1 MKRVSLGVLVV
12 AGFVLAAPAGAQQSR
27 VSARTQAPDSVV
39 ELRKAL
45 EQVLLSQRSLVAEIE
60 RANVQLRRASGASE
74 RESARAQLI
83 GLYDRMER
91 TISELELMQ
100 SHLEAIC
107 AAHGSPDGWL
117 GIDFSGDLDMSASPT
132 STSFTF
138 KNYPLIVSVQPGSPA
153 DKAGL
158 AAEDEILTLGEHDMV
173 SGAIDIARLLK
184 PGTRLSVRYRREGV
198 IKTINVLVEPR
209 PEGYPSACPQ
219 IDITLGPPVLAMQ
232 PKVRIL
238 RSKPNGFGY
247 VFVDSGVPVAAMP
260 RTRTRV
266 DVISPGARAAATPEL
281 PPTPYAPAR
290 IAGVLGGS
298 SLVAGAVLI
307 PLTDDAREGLGIE
320 QGVLVIDVVRGSPAF
335 GAGLRAGDV
344 ILSVK
349 GRKAM
354 SIPQLKMMLAAMG
367 EGALE
372 LKVTRRNQKPR
383 IVLLRPQ

>member
-1 MKRVSLGVLVV
+1 MKRVSLGVLVL
-12 AGFVLAAPAGAQQSR
+12 AGFVLAAPAGAQQAR
-27 VSARTQAPDSVV
+27 VAARTQAPDSVV

-60 RANVQLRRASGASE
+60 RANVQLRRASGSE

-83 GLYDRMER
+83 SLYDRMER
-91 TISELELMQ
+91 TIGELEEMQ

-138 KNYPLIVSVQPGSPA
+138 KNYPFIVSVQPGSPA

-158 AAEDEILTLGEHDMV
+158 EADDEILTLGEHDMV

-184 PGTRLSVRYRREGV
+184 PGTRLSVRYRREGA

-247 VFVDSGVPVAAMP
+247 VFVDSGVPVSAMP
-260 RTRTRV
+260 RSQTRV
-266 DVISPGARAAATPEL
+266 DVVSPGARAATPEL

-290 IAGVLGGS
+290 IAGVLGGNAV
-298 SLVAGAVLI
+298 VAGAVLI

-320 QGVLVIDVVRGSPAF
+320 QGVLVIDVLRGSPAF

-354 SIPQLKMMLAAMG
+354 TIPQLKMMLAALG
-367 EGALE
+367 DGALE

-383 IVLLRPQ
+383 TVLLRPK

>member
-1 MKRVSLGVLVV
+1 MRRVSLGVLAL
-12 AGFVLAAPAGAQQSR
+12 AGFVLAAPAGAQQAR
-27 VSARTQAPDSVV
+27 VAARTQAPDSVV

-45 EQVLLSQRSLVAEIE
+45 EQVLLSQRSLVVEIE
-60 RANVQLRRASGASE
+60 RANVQLRRASSATE

-91 TISELELMQ
+91 TIGELELMQ
-100 SHLEAIC
+100 SHLQAMC

-158 AAEDEILTLGEHDMV
+158 AADDEILTLGDHDMV

-184 PGTRLSVRYRREGV
+184 PGARLSVRYRREGV
-198 IKTINVLVEPR
+198 IKSINVLVEPR

-232 PKVRIL
+232 PKMRIL

-260 RTRTRV
+260 RTQTRV
-266 DVISPGARAAATPEL
+266 EIFSPGARVATRPEL

-290 IAGVLGGS
+290 VAGVIGGNAV
-298 SLVAGAVLI
+298 VAGAVLI
-307 PLTDDAREGLGIE
+307 PLTADAREGLGIE
-320 QGVLVIDVVRGSPAF
+320 QGVLVIDVLQGSPAY

-344 ILSVK
+344 IVSVK
-349 GRKAM
+349 GRKAT
-354 SIPQLKMMLAAMG
+354 SIPQLRLILDALPD
-367 EGALE
+367 GARE

-383 IVLLRPQ
+383 IVVLPP

>member
-1 MKRVSLGVLVV
+1 MKRVSLGILAL
-12 AGFVLAAPAGAQQSR
+12 AGFVLAAPAGAQQAR
-27 VSARTQAPDSVV
+27 VAARTQAPDSVV

-45 EQVLLSQRSLVAEIE
+45 EQVLLSQRSLVVEIE
-60 RANVQLRRASGASE
+60 RANGQLRRASSATE

-91 TISELELMQ
+91 TIGELELMQ
-100 SHLEAIC
+100 SHLQAMC

-158 AAEDEILTLGEHDMV
+158 AADDEILTLGEHDMV

-184 PGTRLSVRYRREGV
+184 PGARLSVRYRREGV
-198 IKTINVLVEPR
+198 IKSINVLVEPR

-232 PKVRIL
+232 PKMRIL

-247 VFVDSGVPVAAMP
+247 VFVDSGVPVTAMP
-260 RTRTRV
+260 RTQTRV
-266 DVISPGARAAATPEL
+266 EIVSPGTRVAARPEL

-290 IAGVLGGS
+290 VAGVIGGNAV
-298 SLVAGAVLI
+298 VAGAVLI
-307 PLTDDAREGLGIE
+307 PLTADAREGLGIE
-320 QGVLVIDVVRGSPAF
+320 QGVLVIDVLQGSPAY

-344 ILSVK
+344 IVSVK
-349 GRKAM
+349 GRKAT
-354 SIPQLKMMLAAMG
+354 SIPQLKLILDALPD
-367 EGALE
+367 GARE

-383 IVLLRPQ
+383 IVVLPP